1 MQVCL
6 HLLADLAGEENVASL
21 GLSWLGIFFIYLV
34 LSWLLGL
41 FKGGHSQP
49 GALVLIFL
57 ALLFALLLEHVLFFR
72 GQATPNFPSSFDYIL
87 APIVAAGF
95 HMKISPNF
103 FSDLVGEN
111 DVTCLRLFGTIISLW
126 FLFYDHCRISQLR
139 LHSHSSALIFV
150 APPLVQ
156 CFRIPD
162 FLFLRSHSAPDFA
175 NPFDNILASVVAVG
189 LDVQTGLDSLPHFT
203 REYDVA
209 SLRLLGLISFTL
221 WPWVAILVRLFLLGF
236 FPRRLLV
243 LCGNCFRL
251 PKCAVN
257 WVLTVLLLMMILWGA
272 MSSIGSVLLSLVKQL
287 LFLLREVL
295 QVVLVL
301 LMVLIALDGH
311 LRAIF
316 LLIIG
321 LVIAHGHS
329 LTKGTL
335 T

>member
-1 MQVCL
+1 M
-6 HLLADLAGEENVASL
+6 
-21 GLSWLGIFFIYLV
+21 
-34 LSWLLGL
+34 
-41 FKGGHSQP
+41 
-49 GALVLIFL
+49 
-57 ALLFALLLEHVLFFR
+57 
-72 GQATPNFPSSFDYIL
+72 
-87 APIVAAGF
+87 
-95 HMKISPNF
+95 
-103 FSDLVGEN
+103 
-111 DVTCLRLFGTIISLW
+111 
-126 FLFYDHCRISQLR
+126 
-139 LHSHSSALIFV
+139 
-150 APPLVQ
+150 
-156 CFRIPD
+156 
-162 FLFLRSHSAPDFA
+162 
-175 NPFDNILASVVAVG
+175 
-189 LDVQTGLDSLPHFT
+189 
-203 REYDVA
+203 
-209 SLRLLGLISFTL
+209 
-221 WPWVAILVRLFLLGF
+221 
-236 FPRRLLV
+236 
-243 LCGNCFRL
+243 CGNCFRL